1 MIKNDKTNI
10 DEKYKRFEKIH
21 DKIKFK
27 AFGKVTI
34 RQRRIP
40 KDKLEVVG
48 KDTAKE
54 LLEAQQKRA
63 QSEIEDIEKTKRGK
77 VRKVWEIKKKVL
89 GGKKTDVEAT
99 AIINPK
105 TGNLALSKGEIK
117 KVSLQYTKETLMSN
131 PIEEGVAE
139 EIEQKKVAT
148 RKFLKESGGTFEI
161 NKEIFEK
168 VLANFKG
175 SRKRNY
181 DVIVRADKMF
191 QEKVYE
197 LCQIMIQK
205 DEIPSEFR
213 KTTLHMIYKGKSK
226 REDLSKNRFFHS
238 KSWFPRL
245 VEGLV
250 VEGTLKK
257 PLVEKSS
264 ISNSNQII
272 DLKNCSLLWKMRSW
286 PIRNVEL
293 IQKQ

>member
-48 KDTAKE
+48 KDTATE

-63 QSEIEDIEKTKRGK
+63 QSKIEDIEKTKGGK

-148 RKFLKESGGTFEI
+148 RKFLKESGGTFKI

-168 VLANFKG
+168 VLAKFKG
-175 SRKRNY
+175 SIKRNY

-205 DEIPSEFR
+205 EEIPSEFR
-213 KTTLHMIYKGKSK
+213 KATLHMIYKGKGK
-226 REDLSKNRFFHS
+226 REDLSKNRFIHS

-264 ISNSNQII
+264 IFQIGGQP
-272 DLKNCSLLWKMRSW
+272 NH
-286 PIRNVEL
+286 
-293 IQKQ
+293 

>member
-48 KDTAKE
+48 KDTATE

-63 QSEIEDIEKTKRGK
+63 QSKIEDIEKTKGGK

-105 TGNLALSKGEIK
+105 TGNLALSIGEIK
-117 KVSLQYTKETLMSN
+117 KLSSQYSKETLMSN

-139 EIEQKKVAT
+139 EIEQTKVAT
-148 RKFLKESGGTFEI
+148 RKFLKESGGTR
-161 NKEIFEK
+161 
-168 VLANFKG
+168 
-175 SRKRNY
+175 STKRSL
-181 DVIVRADKMF
+181 R
-191 QEKVYE
+191 
-197 LCQIMIQK
+197 
-205 DEIPSEFR
+205 
-213 KTTLHMIYKGKSK
+213 
-226 REDLSKNRFFHS
+226 
-238 KSWFPRL
+238 KSWP
-245 VEGLV
+245 
-250 VEGTLKK
+250 
-257 PLVEKSS
+257 
-264 ISNSNQII
+264 NSKAQ
-272 DLKNCSLLWKMRSW
+272 
-286 PIRNVEL
+286 
-293 IQKQ
+293 